1 MRRNRYADTDEI
13 IQHDCQTFRAYGDE
27 PWFELEDDG
36 GNKGRMRITAAG
48 SLQFQVDTGSGW
60 VDAGIGGG
68 SFSGPSS
75 STDNAIVRFD
85 GTDGAT
91 GQNSIP
97 TIDDDGRIH
106 ATSLNIGRVANNT
119 VTGTYASVTSGQY
132 NTAAGDYSTAAG
144 DENEANGDYSGTLSG
159 EDSVNDGPHSV
170 IAGGSHNTISTGSY
184 DAILGGWANN
194 INGTTGGNVVCG
206 GLNNDINGT
215 RRNFMGGGYN
225 NEISAQEYNTLVGG
239 STNEVSG
246 THSFIGGG
254 GSNLASSNTGG
265 VGWGNSN
272 VCSGERAGVVC
283 GTSNT
288 ASDKWTFIG
297 GGTLNIASQDNAAI
311 CGGRG
316 NTSTDYGTFVGGGYD
331 NDATN
336 DHASIC
342 GGELNVASGFWSHI
356 GGGHSNTASGAN
368 ACVPGGLSN
377 TAATAYSTAI
387 GTEAVTRNKG
397 ELTQSAGS
405 FSTAGDSQVR
415 RLHLRRQTT
424 DATPTILTDDNA
436 ADSAGSWNCAYKTLQ
451 HYKVTVLGHRD
462 NDTEFASFTM
472 EGTVHR
478 EDGQPPES
486 LWSSIESWVQ
496 TSAAWDSYV
505 SVGSGGIQLYVVG
518 EASKNINWSASVEL
532 VESTVS

>member
-36 GNKGRMRITAAG
+36 GNKGRVRITAAG
-48 SLQFQVDTGSGW
+48 SLQFHVDTGSGW

-68 SFSGPSS
+68 SFSGPGS

-85 GTDGAT
+85 GTGGAT

-132 NTAAGDYSTAAG
+132 NTAAGDYSIAAG

-159 EDSVNDGPHSV
+159 EDCVNDGPHSV
-170 IAGGSHNTISTGSY
+170 IAGGSHNTISTGTF
-184 DAILGGWANN
+184 DAILGGWSCN
-194 INGTTGGNVVCG
+194 INGTAGNNVVCG
-206 GLNNDINGT
+206 GYNNDINGT
-215 RRNFMGGGYN
+215 RRNFMGGGYA
-225 NEISAQEYNTLVGG
+225 NEISANDYNTLVGG
-239 STNEVSG
+239 STNEISG
-246 THSFIGGG
+246 TYSFIGGG
-254 GSNLASSNTGG
+254 SSNLSSSNTGG

-288 ASDKWTFIG
+288 ASAKWTFIG
-297 GGTLNIASQDNAAI
+297 GGTLNTA
-311 CGGRG
+311 
-316 NTSTDYGTFVGGGYD
+316 TDFGTFVGGGYN

-342 GGELNVASGFWSHI
+342 GGELNVASGDGSHI
-356 GGGHSNTASGAN
+356 GGGHSNAASGVD

-377 TAATAYSTAI
+377 TAATSYSTAI

-436 ADSAGSWNCAYKTLQ
+436 ADSTGSWTCAYKTLQ
-451 HYKVTVLGHRD
+451 HYKVTVLGHRTD
-462 NDTEFASFTM
+462 DSEFASFTM
-472 EGTVHR
+472 EGTVRR
-478 EDGQPPES
+478 EDLQPPES

-505 SVGSGGIQLYVVG
+505 SVGSGGIKLYVVG